1 MAITLLSSPETYSSL
16 SDDVY
21 FVVSSDNAGNL
32 NFKFIFDIY
41 INSTLV
47 ARLKNYPDPNSK
59 GIVNVSNV
67 IRNYWATYFKPN
79 SNAALPYSGLDNYVE
94 YTIQFGEEYGGVVYS
109 NLTSTSAKT
118 YNYYQPIFRN
128 YSASY
133 YSTYGWLT
141 NRSRNYINCLSS
153 GSFFSTY
160 KLNSAGTISLTV
172 KKYSQDNTLLATQT
186 GATSSSGT
194 IHLINISPTAINTYL
209 GGSFINDDT
218 FKYGVSVNNADEI
231 YIYPV
236 CNYKYNPETITF
248 LNQLGGYESYIFRN
262 ANRLNTTNQKKSFE
276 SMAWKLN
283 ASNQMIKYDT
293 YNKYNPGLNT
303 YFNNAEYK
311 YKFISDLL
319 DATDYTWI
327 NEMINSTECYLHK
340 NGYYYPINITT
351 TNWEQ
356 KYKTDR
362 NNTFITID
370 AEIGNINSQFR

>member
-153 GSFFSTY
+153 GSFF
-160 KLNSAGTISLTV
+160 
-172 KKYSQDNTLLATQT
+172 
-186 GATSSSGT
+186 
-194 IHLINISPTAINTYL
+194 
-209 GGSFINDDT
+209 
-218 FKYGVSVNNADEI
+218 
-231 YIYPV
+231 
-236 CNYKYNPETITF
+236 
-248 LNQLGGYESYIFRN
+248 
-262 ANRLNTTNQKKSFE
+262 
-276 SMAWKLN
+276 
-283 ASNQMIKYDT
+283 
-293 YNKYNPGLNT
+293 
-303 YFNNAEYK
+303 FN
-311 YKFISDLL
+311 L
-319 DATDYTWI
+319 
-327 NEMINSTECYLHK
+327 
-340 NGYYYPINITT
+340 
-351 TNWEQ
+351 
-356 KYKTDR
+356 
-362 NNTFITID
+362 
-370 AEIGNINSQFR
+370 